1 MPQFREKYAI
11 AARLLKDL
19 QARKR
24 KEKAA
29 KKKREFLILEGFTAG
44 DLEFDKDT
52 PLPNWDLKPTYVF
65 DLLPKQV
72 IEPTMKVVAKPV
84 PIIAAS
90 PKPAAPA
97 VVVPLFTNDAAGEEE
112 TSPSDESACHL
123 M

>member
-1 MPQFREKYAI
+1 MRSYAI
-11 AARLLKDL
+11 ADRLLKDL

-84 PIIAAS
+84 PIIAAT
-90 PKPAAPA
+90 PQI
-97 VVVPLFTNDAAGEEE
+97 VPLVTMMLLEKRKHHHPMREHAI
-112 TSPSDESACHL
+112 
-123 M
+123 